1 MRLEIASDS
10 RKGNILHCC
19 QMQCTETDF
28 CQLLSLSSPHTR
40 VHTHPPLC
48 QRTELAENLTSARL
62 GIMIAQ
68 MLQCK
73 QCPDPAPPLNFI
85 NPWLSAF
92 LPCIGFFFFR
102 SDNLFFPLWAEV
114 APGALKRNWRAAPPL
129 YIGCCSQF
137 NLIKILPVVE
147 FILLRSCFKTRWQRF
162 LFCSAWSSL
171 NLFSLSSCMYLFL
184 IDSSPLWNTF

>member
-1 MRLEIASDS
+1 
-10 RKGNILHCC
+10 
-19 QMQCTETDF
+19 
-28 CQLLSLSSPHTR
+28 
-40 VHTHPPLC
+40 
-48 QRTELAENLTSARL
+48 
-62 GIMIAQ
+62 MIAQ

-92 LPCIGFFFFR
+92 LPYIDFF
-102 SDNLFFPLWAEV
+102 LGMTTCFFPLWAEV

-147 FILLRSCFKTRWQRF
+147 FILLRSCLETRWQHF
-162 LFCSAWSSL
+162 LFCSAWSSV
-171 NLFSLSSCMYLFL
+171 NLFSSSSCMYFFFL
-184 IDSSPLWNTF
+184 IDSSLFGIHFSRVLHNSQEIYLRKTWELHANLDDKCIEYSGVQPPLFFANQKSNHLIPLENIPKFLTYLIR